1 MAETM
6 IERAVA
12 AIKPLI
18 DRAQPIGEC
27 DPSDMVRAILAAMRE
42 PTSAMESAGYG
53 NSKGDPDHTGCVD
66 NPDPVDA
73 WEAMIDAAL
82 SEKG

>member
-18 DRAQPIGEC
+18 ERAQPIGEY
-27 DPSDMVRAILAAMRE
+27 DPSEMARAVLAAMRE
-42 PTSAMESAGYG
+42 PTQAMEDAGYG
-53 NSKGDPDHTGCVD
+53 NSKGDPDHTGYVD
-66 NPDPVDA
+66 NPDPVEA
-73 WEAMIDAAL
+73 YIAMIDAAL